1 MNRSLIK
8 TVWSAVFPK
17 GIREGDYDAALNLV
31 EKLSYEEVSQPELR
45 RVRAAREVQDE
56 TPAPAKRKQKA
67 KPTEKPVRFPRLK
80 GLRKPKKMVTS
91 DVQPRAEKLRELLK
105 TGPATTR
112 ELAMML
118 WDNEPA
124 TPLELNARQT
134 KVLTALAHLRAK
146 PVERVQKFKP
156 NGKPN
161 GFAYKYALPEPH

>member
-67 KPTEKPVRFPRLK
+67 
-80 GLRKPKKMVTS
+80 KPKKMVTS